1 MKVLGHCST
10 IFNYSLRLLLVVCRT
25 SLCSFVLPIQ
35 AVWCCVKPG
44 GHLQVNSSQGVDT
57 QELAIVLFGLTFIK
71 VCNERQANENQSRI
85 IWLCFLLMK
94 PQRGVHVLPG
104 VFCLDFCWKL
114 YRFPYAQGKEFP
126 LFTYLSS
133 INTMSY

>member
-1 MKVLGHCST
+1 MKD
-10 IFNYSLRLLLVVCRT
+10 
-25 SLCSFVLPIQ
+25 
-35 AVWCCVKPG
+35 KPMKIRA
-44 GHLQVNSSQGVDT
+44 
-57 QELAIVLFGLTFIK
+57 ELSGYA
-71 VCNERQANENQSRI
+71 S
-85 IWLCFLLMK
+85 LLMK

-114 YRFPYAQGKEFP
+114 YRFPYAQGKEF